1 MHSYKFRILSSL
13 IVLLTLPFSY
23 AKAYTPKRI
32 VTLERDADIASV
44 LHSKNTR
51 YIIKY
56 DYNLA
61 GKNVTIGDDSVLEFQ
76 NGSIY
81 DTKGSG
87 SMIFSNTT
95 LSGCPKIF
103 GCKFAGN
110 LSNAYVE
117 IDWFLDGNELYP
129 ALNYVGNL
137 NVPIHFGAHK
147 YTLSDDI
154 AVGGYV
160 HWYGDN
166 TTIVLPDVAHTT
178 KYGAIVLGVRKIGEK
193 YTKNTVSGIIE
204 NLSFDVYTTNKKIQ
218 GVLVPVKYENLTIS
232 NCIIRTHGRFPVSNA
247 AICSKN
253 NGNVLNG
260 VYRRINLTVDNCVI
274 DFRDSEYGEC
284 EAIGIAEGFD
294 GVKIQNNRIYRTF
307 DDVGLHYGRNVHI
320 LNNYIDSY
328 DGRITFN
335 NVENV
340 WIENNIIEYNDP
352 TTNGMGIFVG
362 EKEYDNADT
371 LIFNRHY
378 KILNNIVDYRN
389 GASRPNYGIRVAV
402 SEDLTIA
409 FNTLITKEVID
420 SNGVISRYGGVIE
433 ISEWS
438 SRYAKTMKNVMIYGN
453 ICEHISSLRTE
464 ILDRNTFTITNNTFR
479 TAAGLYYGNLLE
491 DNHIIGMGGE
501 KRWGQSSPALN
512 YNEQGG
518 LYSFMSYGYKFW
530 NTEDYRYSY
539 KPGDWK
545 SPNLWV
551 DANGRTYGK
560 LSGTTADIPKLQK
573 RDAGYEYFN
582 TDLNKPLYWSGSIW
596 VDASG
601 YQSIG
606 SSNQRPASVY
616 DGFKYYDSTIKK
628 VIVWNGTQWRNL

>member
-1 MHSYKFRILSSL
+1 MLNYKFRIFSFLF
-13 IVLLTLPFSY
+13 VLLIMPFSY
-23 AKAYTPKRI
+23 AMAYSPKRI
-32 VTLERDADIASV
+32 VTLDRNADIATI
-44 LHSKNTR
+44 LKSKNTH
-51 YIIKY
+51 YVIKY

-61 GKNVTIGDDSVLEFQ
+61 GKNIIVGDGSILDFQ

-81 DTKGSG
+81 DVKGIGCVTFTNTILSG
-87 SMIFSNTT
+87 S
-95 LSGCPKIF
+95 PKIF
-103 GCKFAGN
+103 GCKLAGK

-117 IDWFLDGNELYP
+117 MDWFLEGNELYP

-137 NVPIHFGAHK
+137 NVPIHFLAHE

-166 TTIVLPDVAHTT
+166 TTIILPDVAHTT
-178 KYGAIVLGVRKIGEK
+178 KYGAIVLGVRQIGEK
-193 YTKNTVSGIIE
+193 LTNNTVTGIIE
-204 NLSFDVYTTNKKIQ
+204 NLNFDIYTTKKKIQ

-232 NCIIRTHGRFPVSNA
+232 NCNIRTHGNYPVSNA
-247 AICSKN
+247 VICSKN
-253 NGNVLNG
+253 NGNILNG
-260 VYRRINLTVDNCVI
+260 VYRRINLIVDNCII

-307 DDVGLHYGRNVHI
+307 DDIGLHYGRNVHI

-340 WIENNIIEYNDP
+340 WIENNIIEYKDP

-362 EKEYDNADT
+362 EKEYDGAKT
-371 LIFNRHY
+371 IIFNKHY

-409 FNTLITKEVID
+409 FNTLIPKEVKD
-420 SNGVISRYGGVIE
+420 SKGVITRYGGVIE

-438 SRYAKTMKNVMIYGN
+438 SKYAKTMKNVMIYGN

-464 ILDRNTFTITNNTFR
+464 ILDRNTYTITDNTFR
-479 TAAGLYYGNLLE
+479 TAAGIYYGNLLE

-501 KRWGQSSPALN
+501 KRWGKDTPALN

-518 LYSFMSYGYKFW
+518 LYSFMSYGYRYW

-545 SPNLWV
+545 LPDLWV

-606 SSNQRPASVY
+606 SSNQRPAPVY

-628 VIVWNGTQWRNL
+628 VIVWNGTQWRSL